1 MAQFSAECSL
11 KYVKRPQRL
20 NLKFEKSFT
29 MAVKKNKTEVL
40 ELFPR
45 HSVKTVYVATHQLG
59 DYAQYKEDKE
69 RQELLTTPLHLACQ
83 KSNIE
88 AVRILIESHN
98 YDVNVL
104 LHEMNFTAELL

>member
-45 HSVKTVYVATHQLG
+45 HSVKTVYVAMH
-59 DYAQYKEDKE
+59 
-69 RQELLTTPLHLACQ
+69 
-83 KSNIE
+83 
-88 AVRILIESHN
+88 
-98 YDVNVL
+98 
-104 LHEMNFTAELL
+104 